1 MAKTMKYRKNVQV
14 QKSSDAIDA
23 SQPPKTRFNIPKPE
37 LKVSHY
43 ARKPQKV
50 SGKKASVSHYGPSR
64 ATLSRSASEADF
76 ADSKVTNNF
85 SANYANHLSSTE
97 LADPLKYQ
105 PTQIEKIRRPMARV
119 PFAAAPQMLQPIP
132 QHHHV
137 VDIVPKPPTRPAD
150 LWTVPDQTVGI
161 PITNPVPILHGYHD
175 MPPIDPA
182 LNYPRQTI
190 LMPSHMQFA
199 AELRPMLMQPKAT
212 LLMGKQP
219 KTMHTMHQPVIHHP
233 LVSGHIPSFVDN
245 YLIKTQMPLDGPP
258 LPLPPKPRHPAA
270 SSILATSTT
279 QQNAQSK
286 RENGERNKVKFSDT
300 VTVAVV
306 PVSNFFFEFYFRNKS
321 TE

>member
-1 MAKTMKYRKNVQV
+1 MAKTMKYRKNVQI
-14 QKSSDAIDA
+14 SRASDTIDA
-23 SQPPKTRFNIPKPE
+23 NQASKTRFNIPKPE

-50 SGKKASVSHYGPSR
+50 SSKKAAISHYGPSR

-76 ADSKVTNNF
+76 IDSKTTNF

-105 PTQIEKIRRPMARV
+105 QTKIEKIPRPMPRV
-119 PFAAAPQMLQPIP
+119 PFAAAPQILQPIP

-137 VDIVPKPPTRPAD
+137 VDIVPKPPVRPAD
-150 LWTVPDQTVGI
+150 PWMVPDQTIGI
-161 PITNPVPILHGYHD
+161 PITNPTPILHGYHD
-175 MPPIDPA
+175 MAAIDPA

-190 LMPSHMQFA
+190 LMPSHMQIA
-199 AELRPMLMQPKAT
+199 AELRPMMMQSKSAMAMAKPPQ
-212 LLMGKQP
+212 M
-219 KTMHTMHQPVIHHP
+219 MHMIPLHQPVIHHP
-233 LVSGHIPSFVDN
+233 LVSGHIPSFVTADN

-258 LPLPPKPRHPAA
+258 MPLPPKPRQPVA
-270 SSILATSTT
+270 SSILVATSTA
-279 QQNAQSK
+279 QANAQAR

-306 PVSNFFFEFYFRNKS
+306 PVMSTFHSN
-321 TE
+321 T